1 MKNERGFVT
10 TVAGV
15 MMGVTILALA
25 LALSGC
31 GKICVS
37 LDRTDVLTET
47 RTMID
52 SKPWYMQLLSS
63 DKEGK

>member
-1 MKNERGFVT
+1 MENERGFVVT
-10 TVAGV
+10 IAGV
-15 MMGVTILALA
+15 MMCMTIFALA